1 MGKNHVI
8 TVSAGITEMY
18 GLGAGESLFAYDG
31 ISMENIRRAVDVFV
45 DEGSRS
51 KVRFKSVV
59 CEDDPIESL
68 EYTNYKLENTTVK
81 TEEQEDHYSVQV
93 TKIIERDDLEDGQRV
108 VESDFA
114 FFQVGDTN
122 IWTAVSGQTPDQFE
136 HGPLWVLKKSEPE
149 ISNFFA
155 SSKDLQTV
163 LHRFR
168 DSFPSG
174 TEIIAKKTVAYS
186 RNDEGQISW
195 ETRPFEEIFEMAEEE
210 GKYIDK
216 IRFVVNSDDE
226 ERVDAFISRRGKLQ
240 FHSGNASRFFD
251 DLLPVFADIG
261 QQKADLFG
269 GQERSEETGDV
280 NEIEI
285 SFDKNHFKN
294 PPDNRKLI
302 KALDEL
308 SNSNITVYH
317 NNPYAH
323 VSVFDNVDGSSC
335 DVFITGPKE
344 VSIVPSYRGS
354 FNSLMR
360 VAEQIS
366 RELEEGEILENP
378 REDYT
383 MGDFFSA

>member
-1 MGKNHVI
+1 
-8 TVSAGITEMY
+8 MY

-59 CEDDPIESL
+59 CGDDPIDAL
-68 EYTNYKLENTTVK
+68 EYTNHKLENTTIT

-93 TKIIERDDLEDGQRV
+93 SKIIERDDLEDGQRV
-108 VESDFA
+108 VESNFA

-122 IWTAVSGQTPDQFE
+122 IWTAVTGQSPDQFE

-155 SSKDLQTV
+155 SSNDLRTV

-195 ETRPFEEIFEMAEEE
+195 ETRPFAEIFEMAEEE
-210 GKYIDK
+210 DNYIDK
-216 IRFVVNSDDE
+216 MRFVARSDDE

-240 FHSGNASRFFD
+240 FHGGDASRFFE

-269 GQERSEETGDV
+269 DQERSEETGDV

-285 SFDKNHFKN
+285 SFEKSHFKD

-366 RELEEGEILENP
+366 RELEEGEILQNP

>member
-1 MGKNHVI
+1 
-8 TVSAGITEMY
+8 MY
-18 GLGAGESLFAYDG
+18 GLGAGESLFAYEG

-59 CEDDPIESL
+59 CEDDPIEAL
-68 EYTNYKLENTTVK
+68 EFINHTLENTTIRI
-81 TEEQEDHYSVQV
+81 EEQNDHYSIQV
-93 TKIIERDDLEDGQRV
+93 TKLIKREDLEDGQRV
-108 VESDFA
+108 VESKFA
-114 FFQVGDTN
+114 FFQVGETN
-122 IWTAVSGQTPDQFE
+122 IWTVVTGQSPDQFE
-136 HGPLWVLKKSEPE
+136 HGPLWVLKKSEPA

-155 SSKDLQTV
+155 SSDDLRTV
-163 LHRFR
+163 LQRFK
-168 DSFPSG
+168 DSFSPG
-174 TEIIAKKTVAYS
+174 TEIIATKTVAYS
-186 RNDEGQISW
+186 RDDEGQISW
-195 ETRPFEEIFEMAEEE
+195 ETHPFKDIFAMAEE
-210 GKYIDK
+210 KDNYIDK
-216 IRFVVNSDDE
+216 IRFTVRSDEE

-240 FHSGNASRFFD
+240 FHSGDASRFFD

-269 GQERSEETGDV
+269 DKERSEETGDV

-285 SFDKNHFKN
+285 SFDKSHFKN

-302 KALDEL
+302 KTLDEL

-378 REDYT
+378 QEDYT
-383 MGDFFSA
+383 MGDFFTA

>member
-1 MGKNHVI
+1 
-8 TVSAGITEMY
+8 MY
-18 GLGAGESLFAYDG
+18 GLGAGESLFAYEG
-31 ISMENIRRAVDVFV
+31 LSMENVRRAVDVFV

-59 CEDDPIESL
+59 CEDDPIEALRHTSL
-68 EYTNYKLENTTVK
+68 KLDSTTI
-81 TEEQEDHYSVQV
+81 EIEDQEDHFSVDV
-93 TKIIERDDLEDGQRV
+93 TKVIERDDLEDGQRV
-108 VESDFA
+108 VKSDFA
-114 FFQVGDTN
+114 FFQIGDSN
-122 IWTAVSGQTPDQFE
+122 IWTAVTGHRPDEFE
-136 HGPLWVLKKSEPE
+136 HGPLWVLKKSEPV

-155 SSKDLQTV
+155 SSEDLRTV
-163 LHRFR
+163 LRRFK
-168 DSFPSG
+168 DTFPSG

-186 RNDEGQISW
+186 RDDEGEISW
-195 ETRPFEEIFEMAEEE
+195 KTRPFEEIFQMAEEE
-210 GKYIDK
+210 DNYIDK
-216 IRFVVNSDDE
+216 MRFVVRTDSDV
-226 ERVDAFISRRGKLQ
+226 RVDAFLSRNGKLK
-240 FHSGNASRFFD
+240 FINGDASRFFD
-251 DLLPVFADIG
+251 DLLSIFADVG

-269 GQERSEETGDV
+269 NKERSEETGDV
-280 NEIEI
+280 NEIDI
-285 SFDKNHFKN
+285 SFEKSHFTD
-294 PPDNRKLI
+294 PPDNQKLI

-366 RELEEGEILENP
+366 RELEEGEIIENSQ
-378 REDYT
+378 EDYT
-383 MGDFFSA
+383 MGDFFNA

>member
-1 MGKNHVI
+1 
-8 TVSAGITEMY
+8 MY
-18 GLGAGESLFAYDG
+18 GLGVGESIFAYDG
-31 ISMENIRRAVDVFV
+31 VSMENIRRAVDIFV

-59 CEDDPIESL
+59 CNQDPAEVLQATSHS
-68 EYTNYKLENTTVK
+68 LENTSLSI
-81 TEEQEDHYSVQV
+81 EEKEDHYSVSVQKV
-93 TKIIERDDLEDGQRV
+93 IERDDLEDGHRI

-114 FFQVGDTN
+114 FFQVGETDV
-122 IWTAVSGQTPDQFE
+122 WTAVTGHRPDEFK
-136 HGPLWVLKKSEPE
+136 HGPLWVLKKSEPR

-155 SSKDLQTV
+155 SSNDLRAV
-163 LHRFR
+163 LRQFK

-174 TEIIAKKTVAYS
+174 TDIIAKKTVAYS
-186 RNDEGQISW
+186 REDEGEISW
-195 ETRPFEEIFEMAEEE
+195 KTRPFEQIFQMADDE
-210 GKYIDK
+210 GNYVDK
-216 IRFVVNSDDE
+216 MRFIVRSDDE
-226 ERVDAFISRRGKLQ
+226 ERMDAFLTRGGQLKFL
-240 FHSGNASRFFD
+240 GGDASRFFD
-251 DLLPVFADIG
+251 DLLPVFADVG
-261 QQKADLFG
+261 QQKADLLG
-269 GQERSEETGDV
+269 DKERSEETGDV

-285 SFDKNHFKN
+285 SFDRSHFRE

-323 VSVFDNVDGSSC
+323 ISVFDNIDGSSC
-335 DVFITGPKE
+335 DVFITGPDE

-366 RELEEGEILENP
+366 TELEEGDIHENP
-378 REDYT
+378 HEDYT
-383 MGDFFSA
+383 MGDFFNS